1 VSGAALDRAWL
12 QSHLPHRGA
21 MNLLDAIV
29 AWDPTFVHARSTS
42 HRSAGNPLRRAGE
55 LPIACGIEYAAQAV
69 AAHGALLSGGV
80 QPAAAGFL
88 AGVRSVQFH
97 AHRLDDIEAPLEI
110 RAEQLGGGASGVL
123 YAFSVGAA
131 DMLLLEGRL
140 TIVLDASMLPTGAR

>member
-1 VSGAALDRAWL
+1 
-12 QSHLPHRGA
+12 

-29 AWDPTFVHARSTS
+29 AWDAATVHARATS
-42 HRSAGNPLRRAGE
+42 HCARGNPLRRGAE

-69 AAHGALLSGGV
+69 AAHGALVAGGM

-97 AHRLDDIEAPLEI
+97 APRLDDIEAPLEI

-123 YAFSVGAA
+123 YSFSVNAA
-131 DMLLLEGRL
+131 GTLLLEGRL
-140 TIVLDASMLPTGAR
+140 TIVLDASMLPTGTR